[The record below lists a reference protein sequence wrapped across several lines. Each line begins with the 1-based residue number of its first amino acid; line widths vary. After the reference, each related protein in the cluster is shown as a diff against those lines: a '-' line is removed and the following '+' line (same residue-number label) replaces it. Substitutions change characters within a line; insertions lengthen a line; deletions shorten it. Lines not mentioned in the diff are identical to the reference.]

1 MHLVVDLSIL
11 ILLVQLVPTVIA
23 KKYWWQGRQE
33 GIDNI
38 KTKDERLLDSYILDL
53 MYNEDNTYIKNF
65 LFLGNYLL
73 RFVKLDN

>member
-11 ILLVQLVPTVIA
+11 ILLVQLVPTVIV
-23 KKYWWQGRQE
+23 KEIMVQGQK
-33 GIDNI
+33 GINDR
-38 KTKDERLLDSYILDL
+38 TKDERLLDSYILDL

>member
-23 KKYWWQGRQE
+23 KEILVQGQKE
-33 GIDNI
+33 INDI

>member
-33 GIDNI
+33 GIDII